1 MYGALKEQKCCIYI
15 SVHVVYNV
23 IYVERDKACPHFK
36 YPRASTNNFQRS
48 CNTHTYTNLSAM
60 IVILIM
66 SENTVTNRT
75 IIKTITN
82 VTLSPIFFGQGVL
95 SWGLLYV

>member
-1 MYGALKEQKCCIYI
+1 MWRETKRVHISNTQEQAPIIFKELAI
-15 SVHVVYNV
+15 HT
-23 IYVERDKACPHFK
+23 H
-36 YPRASTNNFQRS
+36 
-48 CNTHTYTNLSAM
+48 THTYTNLSAM